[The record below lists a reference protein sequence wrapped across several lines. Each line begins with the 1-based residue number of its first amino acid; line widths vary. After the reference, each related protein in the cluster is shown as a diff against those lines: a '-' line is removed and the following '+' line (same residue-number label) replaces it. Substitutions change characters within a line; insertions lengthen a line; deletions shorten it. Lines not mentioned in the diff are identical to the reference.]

1 MIIFKVHFSE
11 LCNVSVDALGDD
23 LPASPIPID
32 TVDELD
38 LQFRMMELPL
48 IKTGV
53 LAIGGPVGRHDS
65 FHVLLCFFF
74 LCNGR
79 DFGLL
84 QQFFVFVQIQS
95 NVADGAIVEVT
106 RRGKSEMCVTVLQT
120 VYMLGLLVAVG
131 FTMGGMLLPMW
142 VESSDDG
149 IGYAVGLFLN
159 CTKLGDEVD
168 FNHCRKIWDDL
179 TLAEQLGAGAM
190 FLSCATCAVA
200 FAWSCIAYYG
210 ICCRRCMTQPLPYV
224 TALAFVLDLTGII
237 CIAHDREIGQIEDL
251 TSDKELGLSIWLCV
265 AGVAVLLFDTL
276 VASGLALSSILCPC

>member
-1 MIIFKVHFSE
+1 MPSVSLI
-11 LCNVSVDALGDD
+11 CNFEWRNIV
-23 LPASPIPID
+23 
-32 TVDELD
+32 
-38 LQFRMMELPL
+38 ELPL
-48 IKTGV
+48 INRYLHCHLGDQ
-53 LAIGGPVGRHDS
+53 L
-65 FHVLLCFFF
+65 
-74 LCNGR
+74 
-79 DFGLL
+79 
-84 QQFFVFVQIQS
+84 
-95 NVADGAIVEVT
+95 AIVEVT
-106 RRGKSEMCVTVLQT
+106 TGRDKSKMCVTVLQT
-120 VYMLGLLVAVG
+120 VYMVGLLVAVG

-142 VESSDDG
+142 VEGSADG

-159 CTKLGDEVD
+159 CSKLGDEVD
-168 FNHCRKIWDDL
+168 FNNCRKIWDDL

-251 TSDKELGLSIWLCV
+251 TTDKELGLSIWLCV